1 MTSSPDSASGADRL
15 EAGLAAIKQ
24 GNYSQAIQHLERY
37 LVSQAGA
44 LEQPNSIKARMWLA
58 TVYLRSG
65 RPKKAI
71 AVCQQLH
78 SSPHI
83 KVRDWASQTLEEIE
97 QRYPTSTDPETD
109 ADAETADL
117 AGFVPLQSGTTGRR
131 SVFVPPNS
139 SATEQ
144 PSVQN
149 SESPPPVN
157 PPAATS
163 VKKPVAAPNSSIW
176 RSAGRSQRWQP
187 LPKLNPAR
195 LQWAEMATPIALFL
209 LIASVFVVLN
219 AIGLLWFKFTTSI
232 LHLSSPIPSLE
243 IPVRQILLILGVLF
257 VASPWLLDAL
267 LKGLYNL
274 HPLSANTLGAH
285 SPEAYRMIQRFSQQ
299 HQIPMP
305 RLGIVPTQAPLA
317 FTYGSLRRFC
327 RIVVSQG
334 LLDQLTDD
342 EIATIYAG
350 ELGHILHWDFS
361 LMSWVTIVTQIPY
374 ALYWQTAKGGDWL
387 RERSAL
393 RQRESKLIAVLLGI
407 GAGLLAI
414 GSAISYGFYRLLRG
428 SGLWLSKQRVTYSD
442 RAACNLTGNP
452 NGLIRALVKSAIA
465 TAQTIQR
472 DTKTDYL
479 LESFDLLTPLGCGAA
494 TSLGSFYPHISLT
507 ALLEW
512 DLVNPDRH
520 WLAINHSHPL
530 MGDRL
535 QRLTHYAL
543 HWQLEPELDIE
554 PSESLNRNPRS
565 FLLQGAPFFGLAAG
579 YLVAQILWFA
589 AQIAY
594 RFGVQQI
601 SWLASDYNLFAGFM
615 MIGLGLG
622 IFLRFNSFFPELKHL
637 ESNRSPTH
645 SLSESELLTTSAD
658 LSWLSTLITKPDAL
672 PIDSQPIRLEGTL
685 LGRIGIANGLG
696 QDLLLQTPKG
706 LIKLH
711 YSSQIGAVGNL
722 LPQVTRPVDL
732 IGQAVLI
739 TGWFRRGAIP
749 WIDLDTLRSGGRISR
764 SGHQVWSTIL
774 AGTAILFG
782 LFLIV

>member
-78 SSPHI
+78 SSPHV
-83 KVRDWASQTLEEIE
+83 KVRDWANQTLAEIE
-97 QRYPTSTDPETD
+97 QRYPTSTDETD
-109 ADAETADL
+109 DETADL
-117 AGFVPLQSGTTGRR
+117 AGFVPLRSEATGRR

-139 SATEQ
+139 AATDQ

-149 SESPPPVN
+149 SESPPPITQ
-157 PPAATS
+157 PSATS
-163 VKKPVAAPNSSIW
+163 AAASPPNSSIW

-187 LPKLNPAR
+187 LPKISPAR
-195 LQWAEMATPIALFL
+195 LQWAEIATPIALFL
-209 LIASVFVVLN
+209 LIVSVFAVLN
-219 AIGLLWFKFTTSI
+219 AIGLLWFKFITSI
-232 LHLSSPIPSLE
+232 LHWSSPIPLLE
-243 IPVRQILLILGVLF
+243 IPVIPILLILAVLL

-267 LKGLYNL
+267 LKGLYHL
-274 HPLSANTLGAH
+274 HPLSTNTLGAH
-285 SPEAYRMIQRFSQQ
+285 SPEAYRMIQRFCQQ
-299 HQIPMP
+299 HQMPMP

-317 FTYGSLRRFC
+317 FTYGSLRRFS

-342 EIATIYAG
+342 EIAVIYAG
-350 ELGHILHWDFS
+350 ELGHILHGDFS
-361 LMSWVTIVTQIPY
+361 LMSWVTIVSQIPY

-407 GAGLLAI
+407 GADLLAI
-414 GSAISYGFYRLLRG
+414 GSAISYGFYRLLRW
-428 SGLWLSKQRVTYSD
+428 SGLWLSKQRVFYSD
-442 RAACNLTGNP
+442 RAVCNLTGNP

-472 DTKTDYL
+472 DTQTDYL

-494 TSLGSFYPHISLT
+494 TSLGSFYPHLSLS

-530 MGDRL
+530 MGERL
-535 QRLTHYAL
+535 QRLTHYAR
-543 HWQLEPELDIE
+543 HEQLEPELDIE
-554 PSESLNRNPRS
+554 PSESFNRNPRS

-622 IFLRFNSFFPELKHL
+622 IFLRFNAFFPELKHL
-637 ESNRSPTH
+637 ETRSSAR
-645 SLSESELLTTSAD
+645 SLSESEPLTASED
-658 LSWLSTLITKPDAL
+658 LSRLSTLMKKPDAL
-672 PIDSQPIRLEGTL
+672 LIDSSPIRLEGTL
-685 LGRIGIANGLG
+685 LGRTGIANGLG

-711 YSSQIGAVGNL
+711 YSSQLGAVGNL
-722 LPQVTRPVDL
+722 LPQPTRPVEL
-732 IGQAVLI
+732 IGQTVLI
-739 TGWFRRGAIP
+739 TGWFRRGATP
-749 WIDLDTLRSGGRISR
+749 WIDLDTLRSGSRISR
-764 SGHQVWSTIL
+764 SGHQIWSTIL

-782 LFLIV
+782 LFLII